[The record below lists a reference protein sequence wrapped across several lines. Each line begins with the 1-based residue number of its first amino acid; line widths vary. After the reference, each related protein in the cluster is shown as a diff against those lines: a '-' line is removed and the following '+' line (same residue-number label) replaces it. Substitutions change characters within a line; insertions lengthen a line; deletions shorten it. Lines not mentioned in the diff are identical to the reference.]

1 MADTDASLTQV
12 DQLLQQRA
20 KYEQWLARL
29 DGTGTRAPEAVRQKV
44 RADYEARLREVLTEL
59 RTHVD
64 AVETALAAR
73 RETVAGLDARRADV
87 EERLAEAE
95 VRHAVGEYNDDEWSA
110 VATEAQA
117 VLDDLAG
124 RLGAEQAEIAR
135 LSEVQRLMA
144 PPAPAPP
151 SAPAPMPVAAAPAP
165 APSDDMPALLTE
177 PVFDE
182 PTPSP
187 TPAPVAAEPVLRLV
201 EDAPAPAAQAPAG
214 APKFVPRTPM
224 PSRST
229 PMPAPPRPAAA
240 PVDELAFLKSVTG
253 EEPRRARA
261 PAPVTEAPTDGAA
274 GKSTQQ
280 KTLRCGECGT
290 LNRATE
296 WYCERCGAEL
306 AAL

>member
-44 RADYEARLREVLTEL
+44 RADYEARLRDVLTEL

-144 PPAPAPP
+144 PPAPV
-151 SAPAPMPVAAAPAP
+151 APAAPAAAAPP
-165 APSDDMPALLTE
+165 AVPVPGHDMPTLLTE

-201 EDAPAPAAQAPAG
+201 EDVPAPSAEAPAG

-261 PAPVTEAPTDGAA
+261 PAPVTEVAADGAA